1 MIIGAIT
8 MSNIT
13 KAVAEAKKL
22 AKDRNFT
29 ETVDLAINLK
39 NIDLKKPE
47 NRIKLEIPLPH
58 STSKKIKVAIIAEGD
73 LALRAKEIVDLVIN
87 KNDLERYAT
96 DKKAAKVLGKTYDF
110 FIAQADL
117 MTTVGKILGPVL
129 GVRGKMPQVVPPTGA
144 NLEPII
150 RRFQKVCK
158 MRLRQNPVFFA
169 KIGTKD
175 MSNEEISEN
184 IESVLKAVEDK
195 LEKGRDNI
203 RSIYVKTKMGP
214 PVKIMWT

>member
-1 MIIGAIT
+1 MLIGAIT

-13 KAVAEAKKL
+13 EAVAEAKKL

-29 ETVDLAINLK
+29 ETVELAINLK

-47 NRIKLEIPLPH
+47 NRIRLEIPLPH
-58 STSKKIKVAIIAEGD
+58 SPSKKIKTAVIAEGD
-73 LALRAKEIVDLVIN
+73 LALRAKEIADLVIS
-87 KNDLERYAT
+87 KSDLERYAT
-96 DKKAAKVLGKTYDF
+96 DKKGAKDLGETYDF

-117 MTTVGKILGPVL
+117 MPTVGRILGPVL

-150 RRFQKVCK
+150 ERFQKVCK

-169 KIGTKD
+169 KVGTKD
-175 MSNEEISEN
+175 MDDEAISANISE
-184 IESVLKAVEDK
+184 VLKAVEDK
-195 LEKGRDNI
+195 LEKGKDSI
-203 RSIYVKTKMGP
+203 RSIYVKTTMGP
-214 PVKIMWT
+214 PVRLEI

>member
-203 RSIYVKTKMGP
+203 RSIYVKTTMGP
-214 PVKIMWT
+214 PVKIEI

>member
-1 MIIGAIT
+1 MLNGAII

-13 KAVAEAKKL
+13 EAVAEAKKL
-22 AKDRNFT
+22 AKDRKFT
-29 ETVDLAINLK
+29 ETVELAINLK

-47 NRIKLEIPLPH
+47 NRIRLEIPLPH
-58 STSKKIKVAIIAEGD
+58 SPSKKIKIAVIAEGD
-73 LALRAKEIVDLVIN
+73 LALRAKEIADLVIN

-96 DKKAAKVLGKTYDF
+96 DKKAVKDLGKTYDF

-117 MTTVGKILGPVL
+117 MPTVGKILGPVL

-150 RRFQKVCK
+150 GRLQKVCK

-175 MSNEEISEN
+175 MTNEEISEN
-184 IESVLKAVEDK
+184 IESVLEAVEDK
-195 LEKGRDNI
+195 LEKGRENI
-203 RSIYVKTKMGP
+203 RSIYVKTTMGP
-214 PVKIMWT
+214 PVKIEI